1 MFYNLRWLAK
11 LNRHT
16 WRFRFGRQKEKRSFV
31 DIQLM
36 ISEMYSPIRALKK
49 AHFETV
55 CRSCFLPLPPTIEF
69 PIPGDLVP
77 GHRCGGSVSLKDRPD
92 GCHNNGALATA
103 RVRLLDVHSAGAR
116 TEANRDD
123 TTIGGVFHTRQKR
136 IGPGYSAHQGKSSQL
151 RNVYFATTVRITS

>member
-1 MFYNLRWLAK
+1 LRWLAT

-16 WRFRFGRQKEKRSFV
+16 WRFRSGCQDGYLSLSRKTKTSFV

-55 CRSCFLPLPPTIEF
+55 CRVCLLPPLQPTIGF

-77 GHRCGGSVSLKDRPD
+77 VHRCRGNVSLKDRPD

-103 RVRLLDVHSAGAR
+103 RVRLLDVHSAGAL
-116 TEANRDD
+116 TEGNRD
-123 TTIGGVFHTRQKR
+123 TTIGGDAHARQQR
-136 IGPGYSAHQGKSSQL
+136 VGPAYSAHQPAETRL
-151 RNVYFATTVRITS
+151 FCDAI